1 MEILY
6 YEYFNVV
13 LIGNNNLFRMDEYK
27 NLPVNHWTEDH
38 VGAWLVSLGLKE
50 HYIKKLHEEE
60 VTGPVFKQLPDT
72 YFRDTIGMKGGQ
84 LVLLLTA
91 RKRLQGA
98 DLKIETAG
106 HSENQLTE
114 PTAGRQV
121 LTEQIK
127 PRPFGKEPGTLTYRK
142 HGCLPP
148 ETGIIDLISPCRE
161 FKSLAD
167 AVKLDEV
174 RLQSKFAKEVIR
186 FACGCMNMRTNGTIH
201 FGVMDNVNN
210 STFKHGEVL
219 GIPVKDQSIYIDAL
233 KYIKNCFD
241 DKSHEAAHACI
252 QSPHFIKVFDQQDT
266 LSGYVVEVDIV
277 SSICF
282 LKGNYYGV
290 RLPNFKEE
298 SNKVIYDKVTIY
310 QRVGASTESIDGQK
324 LIEFGKHIP
333 KRDLMREQAETP
345 PPSSPA
351 EIRENLARKLSM
363 LLTCGRKYMDDNLQY
378 IVVTSKWKPE
388 ELQHC
393 TFLFNMNLL
402 CVFDFD
408 PDSEVSGLCH
418 KYLRSH
424 EANLYSLQ
432 KYTDDAKNSP
442 DEFMKSSQLFEKT
455 NWIFCNGRRGYLGG
469 EESCD
474 DKMWIRT
481 QTKYLRKAIS
491 MLCNEAVLP
500 KGSCLVLF
508 LLMSPIEQA
517 FCETFHDFYIE
528 MNDHEDIVCISESE
542 EQYNKLFSFMPAS
555 YDASELRN
563 ISIVGMK
570 ISHVDT
576 TIQSLQL
583 SSVKL
588 ERHLPLNSGGHCSL
602 KTTDEDKLL
611 SLEVLSANQCE
622 NTNLE
627 TLNQEQISETER
639 NFYHGSK
646 VAWIN
651 FWLAE
656 TKQCGDVPER
666 ESLGEVQTMV
676 QECLQ
681 HSASWDSVAIIN
693 ICHHP
698 GSGGSTVARQVLWS
712 FRKRLRCAVVKTSCP
727 AVNVCAHAISL
738 REYEEKDRNCCLPVL
753 LLVEDTEEEY
763 LDDLKQ
769 EMEKAIEA
777 IKVSPPALCFILL
790 SCNRSYEPE
799 KMCRA
804 LPLQTVAITHRL
816 TEKEKLL
823 FAKKLE
829 NLKKKYNPDLM
840 LTFVLMANEFD
851 PEYQREFVS
860 KILQDLDRNSRAT
873 LLLKYIALL
882 SGYVQNSYVS
892 LSRCLAF
899 LAPQATTDRFT
910 ELFFQRLLSEQA
922 KFLLIHLKDNK
933 TGSNAVRIIHPLVA
947 KEILSQLL
955 TDEEQSDIAIGLL
968 QDEQLLK
975 AIREPKTFL
984 RFLRDLLM
992 RRCKKVWGDEL
1003 DTLFSPFIEHVLKI
1017 EKNYEQATRVLEL
1030 GYEMVAQDGYF
1041 AQQVAR
1047 VHYTYKNF
1055 KEARE
1060 WTTKA
1065 KFHLPHNSYILDTE
1079 GQVFRRWFTELRA
1092 KVQKNPTAEEVCE
1105 LIDIALKA
1113 MSCFRESQEV
1123 ANRQI
1128 ERCMNSV
1135 GYFSEV
1141 NIGLELLELLST
1153 VDTFVYDSGH
1163 SELLKYLCTD
1173 YIPEEIKRPWTSFHS
1188 SLKNVRNWIYRDLEW
1203 ISEDLSYYRG
1213 TKAHEGEESARSSYH
1228 GCDWL
1233 ATKTIKCIKFFQ
1245 EIWDTSLNMVTPLR
1259 DAGCG
1264 GLLSKWTK
1272 IYKLRGGNVNTILHL
1287 LNREDSGGKLE
1298 RIIDLYPPTSSL
1310 STSQLVS
1317 YIMCQVALA
1326 CSLPSSRKQKTLLEL
1341 SHMIFKVPKE
1351 QFSPGT
1357 YFVSS
1362 FLFWPGQ
1369 QCDKEWADKADK
1381 LLMLA
1386 SETLKQRYDSTKKN
1400 IPQRQKRIESYF
1412 FLGNGDGLNRLVN
1425 SSRLNKETG
1434 GAVTEQNL
1442 RWSGYQVWANPQ
1454 VQKLLR
1460 PVQGWTERGKLYIQG
1475 NSAGRKIR
1483 VPVVHC
1489 PSAPTDDKNVTFYIG
1504 FSFSGPVAYNI
1515 RTTPS

>member
-1 MEILY
+1 MD
-6 YEYFNVV
+6 YE
-13 LIGNNNLFRMDEYK
+13 
-27 NLPVNHWTEDH
+27 NLPVDHWTEDH
-38 VGAWLVSLGLKE
+38 VSFWLKSLGIKE
-50 HYIKKLHEEE
+50 QYIKKLHEEE
-60 VTGPVFKQLPDT
+60 VTGLVLKQVPDS

-84 LVLLLTA
+84 AELLLTGRA
-91 RKRLQGA
+91 RLQSA
-98 DLKIETAG
+98 DL
-106 HSENQLTE
+106 ENERLSNSAHLMTK
-114 PTAGRQV
+114 PTVGSQV
-121 LTEQIK
+121 QKEEIK

-167 AVKLDEV
+167 AVKLDEI

-201 FGVMDNVNN
+201 FGVVDNVKN
-210 STFKHGEVL
+210 STFKHGEVI
-219 GIPVKDQSIYIDAL
+219 GIPVEDKSIYIDAF
-233 KYIKNCFD
+233 KYIKSSFD
-241 DKSHEAAHACI
+241 DKSHEAAHACV
-252 QSPHFIKVFDQQDT
+252 QSPHFIKVFDQQGT
-266 LSGYVVEVDIV
+266 LSGYVIEVDIV
-277 SSICF
+277 SSLCF

-298 SNKVIYDKVTIY
+298 SNKVINDKVTIY

-333 KRDLMREQAETP
+333 ERDRMREEAETP

-363 LLTCGRKYMDDNLQY
+363 LLTGGKKYMDDNLQY
-378 IVVTSKWKPE
+378 ILVTSKWKPE
-388 ELQHC
+388 ELEHS
-393 TFLFNMNLL
+393 TFLFNMKLL

-418 KYLRSH
+418 KYFHYH

-432 KYTDDAKNSP
+432 KYMNDTEKSP
-442 DEFMKSSQLFEKT
+442 DELIKSSQLFEKT

-469 EESCD
+469 EESYD
-474 DKMWIRT
+474 VKKWIKT
-481 QTKYLRKAIS
+481 RKKHLKKAVS
-491 MLCNEAVLP
+491 VLCNDTVLP
-500 KGSCLVLF
+500 KGSYLVLF

-517 FCETFHDFYIE
+517 LCETFHEFYTE
-528 MNDHEDIVCISESE
+528 MSGHEDIVCISESE
-542 EQYNKLFSFMPAS
+542 EQYNKWFSFMSES
-555 YDASELRN
+555 YDASELKN
-563 ISIVGMK
+563 NSIVGMK
-570 ISHVDT
+570 ISHVDA

-583 SSVKL
+583 SSIKL
-588 ERHLPLNSGGHCSL
+588 ERHLLLYSGGHCPL

-622 NTNLE
+622 NTNLVP
-627 TLNQEQISETER
+627 LNQEQISETER

-656 TKQCGDVPER
+656 TKQCGDIPER
-666 ESLGEVQTMV
+666 DSLEEVQTMV

-681 HSASWDSVAIIN
+681 QSASWDSVAIIN

-712 FRKRLRCAVVKTSCP
+712 FRKRLRCAVVKTSCI
-727 AVNVCAHAISL
+727 AVNVCEHAISL

-769 EMEKAIEA
+769 ELEKAIDA

-829 NLKKKYNPDLM
+829 NLRKKYNPDLM

-860 KILQDLDRNSRAT
+860 KILQDLDRNSRVT

-899 LAPQATTDRFT
+899 LAPQATTGRFSQ
-910 ELFFQRLLSEQA
+910 LFFQRLLSEQA
-922 KFLLIHLKDNK
+922 KFLLIHLKDSR
-933 TGSNAVRIIHPLVA
+933 TGSLAVRIIHPLVA

-955 TDEEQSDIAIGLL
+955 IDEKQSDIAIGLL

-975 AIREPKTFL
+975 AIREPPTFF

-1017 EKNYEQATRVLEL
+1017 EENYEQATRLLEL
-1030 GYEMVAQDGYF
+1030 GYELVAQDGYF

-1065 KFHLPHNSYILDTE
+1065 KFQLPHNSYILDTE
-1079 GQVFRRWFTELRA
+1079 GQVFRRWFSEQRA

-1123 ANRQI
+1123 AGRQT
-1128 ERCMNSV
+1128 EWCMNSA

-1141 NIGLELLELLST
+1141 NIGMELLELLST
-1153 VDTFVYDSGH
+1153 VDTFAYDSGH

-1173 YIPEEIKRPWTSFHS
+1173 YIPEEIKYPWTSFHS
-1188 SLKNVRNWIYRDLEW
+1188 NIKNLRNWIYRDLEW

-1213 TKAHEGEESARSSYH
+1213 TKAHEGEESTRSSYH

-1233 ATKTIKCIKFFQ
+1233 ATKTTKCIEFFQ
-1245 EIWDTSLNMVTPLR
+1245 EIWDTSLNKGTTLR
-1259 DAGCG
+1259 DANCG
-1264 GLLSKWTK
+1264 GLLSRWTE

-1298 RIIDLYPPTSSL
+1298 RIIDLYPPISCLT
-1310 STSQLVS
+1310 TSQLVS
-1317 YIMCQVALA
+1317 YILCQVALA
-1326 CSLPSSRKQKTLLEL
+1326 CSLPSSPKQKTLLEL
-1341 SHMIFKVPKE
+1341 SHMIFKVPKQ

-1357 YFVSS
+1357 CFVSL

-1381 LLMLA
+1381 LLTLA
-1386 SETLKQRYDSTKKN
+1386 SETLKERYDSRKKN
-1400 IPQRQKRIESYF
+1400 IPQRQKRIQSYF
-1412 FLGNGDGLNRLVN
+1412 FLGNGDGLNRFIN

-1434 GAVTEQNL
+1434 GALTEQSL

-1483 VPVVHC
+1483 VPVVHRS
-1489 PSAPTDDKNVTFYIG
+1489 SAATDDKNVTFYIG